1 MSELMD
7 ARVGCAMTGSF
18 CTFRAVFEA
27 WRALRAAGAE
37 LTPILSFNAATVD
50 TRFYPA
56 ARTREILGEIA
67 GKPPLATLAQV
78 EPIGPRKL
86 LDILAI
92 APCTGNTLAKLANGI
107 ADTPVTLAAKS
118 HLRNG
123 RPLVIA
129 VSSND
134 ALAQN
139 SRSPG
144 QLLAMR
150 HVYFVP
156 FAQDDPV
163 GKPNSLVARF
173 DMLPETLAWALK
185 GRQIQPLLRCS

>member
-1 MSELMD
+1 MTELNQ
-7 ARVGCAMTGSF
+7 ARIGCAMTGSF
-18 CTFRAVFEA
+18 CTFKAVFEA
-27 WRALRAAGAE
+27 WRALKRTGATM
-37 LTPILSFNAATVD
+37 TPILSFNAATVD
-50 TRFYPA
+50 TRFLTA
-56 ARTREILGEIA
+56 LETRRVFEEITGM
-67 GKPPLATLAQV
+67 KPLMTLDAV
-78 EPIGPRKL
+78 EPIGPKKL
-86 LDILAI
+86 LDALVI

-139 SRSPG
+139 AKNLG

-150 HVYFVP
+150 NVYFVP
-156 FAQDDPV
+156 FTQDDAH

-173 DMLPETLAWALK
+173 EALPETVRQALQ
-185 GRQIQPLLRCS
+185 GRQIQPLLGGS